1 MQTNINQVFLNTPEG
16 QEAESI
22 LRSCV
27 HCGFCTATCPTYQ
40 ITGNELD
47 SPRGRIYLIKEML
60 EGQQASERTQYHL
73 DRCLT
78 CRSCET
84 TCPSGV
90 QYGRLVEIGRDVV
103 EQQVDRP
110 FSQALFRRLL
120 RAMVPHPKR
129 FTTVLRLGHLFKPI
143 LPKQL
148 SKKIPSLQK
157 KNQFIPAEHPR
168 TVIALTGCVQPL
180 LAPSTNTAAAQLLD
194 RLGITL
200 VEAAQSGC
208 CGAMSYHTGGHNDG
222 LDFARRNIDAWWP
235 LIDNGA
241 EAILITAS
249 GCGAF
254 VKEYG
259 ELLIHDV
266 QYAAKAKRVS
276 ELAKDLCELL
286 TPDDL
291 IPFYKSE
298 LPAIAFQ
305 NPCSLQ
311 HGQKITGKIE
321 ALLIVLGYTL
331 TDVPESHLCCG
342 SAGSYSVLQPEM
354 SQSLLERKL
363 TALNSGSPALIV
375 SANIGCQLHLSA
387 QSEIPIKHWI
397 EVVAEAIN

>member
-1 MQTNINQVFLNTPEG
+1 MQTNITQTFLNTPQG
-16 QEAESI
+16 QEAETI

-40 ITGNELD
+40 LTGNELD

-90 QYGRLVEIGRDVV
+90 QYGRLVEIGREIA
-103 EQQVDRP
+103 EQQVARP
-110 FSQALFRRLL
+110 LSQTLIRQLL
-120 RAMVPHPKR
+120 RSVIPYPKR
-129 FTTVLRLGHLFKPI
+129 FSIMLRLGHLFKPL

-148 SKKIPSLQK
+148 SKKLPTLQEK
-157 KNQFIPAEHPR
+157 KQFIPTTHPR
-168 TVIALTGCVQPL
+168 TVVALTGCVQPL
-180 LAPSTNTAAAQLLD
+180 LAPSTNAAAAQLLD
-194 RLGITL
+194 KLGVTL
-200 VEAAQSGC
+200 VEAPQSGC
-208 CGAMSYHTGGHNDG
+208 CGAMSYHTGGHEDG

-235 LIDNGA
+235 FVESGA
-241 EAILITAS
+241 EAVLNTAS

-286 TPDDL
+286 APDDL
-291 IPFYKSE
+291 RPFYKSE

-321 ALLIVLGYTL
+321 ALLISLGYTL

-375 SANIGCQLHLSA
+375 SANIGCQLHLST

>member
-1 MQTNINQVFLNTPEG
+1 MQTKLTKTFLNTPEG
-16 QEAESI
+16 QEAETI

-40 ITGNELD
+40 LTGNELD

-60 EGQQASERTQYHL
+60 EGQQASQRTQYHL

-90 QYGRLVEIGRDVV
+90 QYGRLVEIGREVV
-103 EQQVDRP
+103 EQQVARP
-110 FSQALFRRLL
+110 LSQTLL
-120 RAMVPHPKR
+120 RWSLRAVIPYPKR
-129 FTTVLRLGHLFKPI
+129 FATLLRLGALVKPL
-143 LPKQL
+143 LPKHL
-148 SKKIPSLQK
+148 SKKLPTRQK
-157 KNQFIPAEHPR
+157 KNQFIPTTHPR
-168 TVIALTGCVQPL
+168 IVIALAGCVQPL
-180 LAPSTNTAAAQLLD
+180 IAPSTNTAAAQLLD
-194 RLGITL
+194 KLGITL
-200 VEAAQSGC
+200 VEIPQSGC

-235 LIDNGA
+235 FIENGA

-259 ELLIHDV
+259 ELLVHDA
-266 QYAAKAKRVS
+266 QYAEKAKRVS
-276 ELAKDLCELL
+276 ALAKDLCEMIS
-286 TPDDL
+286 PSDL
-291 IPFYKSE
+291 RPFHKST

-321 ALLIVLGYTL
+321 ALLNVLGYTL
-331 TDVPESHLCCG
+331 IDVPESHLCCG
-342 SAGSYSVLQPEM
+342 SAGSYSILQPEL
-354 SQSLLERKL
+354 SQSLLQRKL

-375 SANIGCQLHLSA
+375 SANIGCQLHLST

-397 EVVAEAIN
+397 ELVAETIK